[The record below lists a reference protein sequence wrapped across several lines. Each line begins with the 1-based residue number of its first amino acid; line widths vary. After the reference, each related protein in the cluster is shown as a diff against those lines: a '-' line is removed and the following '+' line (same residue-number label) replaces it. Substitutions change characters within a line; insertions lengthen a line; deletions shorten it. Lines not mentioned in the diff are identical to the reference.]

1 MILHELEYSTRIA
14 VSCALSPPDTYE
26 SIDAWSVLAHRAT
39 NTLWLL
45 QQRVVGFYEE
55 EKAECWRVPVF
66 PARCWPNRFKL
77 AVDALVEADI
87 THLEPL
93 PTAATKYLA
102 TWNRV
107 LLRLSKHF
115 GRLREEYRSS
125 SPSHRHTNKSPHSP
139 NTALDST
146 SHYRGI
152 AGRTPQYVEERRDE
166 PARTV

>member
-1 MILHELEYSTRIA
+1 MILHELEYSARIA

-26 SIDAWSVLAHRAT
+26 SIDAWTVQSHRAT

-55 EKAECWRVPVF
+55 EKAESWRVPVF

-87 THLEPL
+87 THLESL
-93 PTAATKYLA
+93 PTAASKYLA

-115 GRLREEYRSS
+115 GILRQEYQSS
-125 SPSHRHTNKSPHSP
+125 NLVHRHTSTFPHSP
-139 NTALDST
+139 NTAMDST
-146 SHYRGI
+146 SRHRGTE
-152 AGRTPQYVEERRDE
+152 GHRHQYVEGHRAE